1 VDLTESGKLQEL
13 ERLAVPAFATTT
25 DGKRIADDDTRRE
38 PNWGKIETDSL
49 ALLKESHD
57 LRVAGFH
64 AAARLRTAGLPG
76 LAEGLQLMEQML
88 ETWGV
93 QAHPTVDTTNPQSVM
108 ERLLALASIAAPY
121 KRDGDLLR
129 VVEGVRKT
137 PLTETSTREFNH
149 AYLLSGRKKDGS
161 QDPTITEAFKQS
173 WAREPEA
180 RKHVTLDAIDASLAS
195 LAGITAW
202 IQLNLPDNMVSSDPT
217 MSSVAPLVA
226 ELQDIKRAIALTV
239 EDAQKDTP
247 ADEAVTDT
255 ESQLPSEPDINTPS
269 PETGMPAVASAT
281 APSGIR
287 NRADAIRALK
297 QAMDY
302 FKTNEPTS
310 PSIYYIERACNLAGK
325 NFRDVLVE
333 LIPEAATKFEELL
346 GIKEQ
351 K

>member
-1 VDLTESGKLQEL
+1 MPS
-13 ERLAVPAFATTT
+13 FATTT
-25 DGKRIADDDTRRE
+25 DGKRIADDDTQRE

-88 ETWGV
+88 ETWGT

-149 AYLLSGRKKDGS
+149 AYLLSGRKEDGS
-161 QDPTITEAFKQS
+161 QDPAITESFKQA

-202 IQLNLPDNMVSSDPT
+202 IQLNLPDSMVSSDPT
-217 MSSVAPLVA
+217 MSSVASLVA

-255 ESQLPSEPDINTPS
+255 ESQLPSEPDIDTPQADTPS
-269 PETGMPAVASAT
+269 PETGMPVVASAT
-281 APSGIR
+281 ASSGIR

-297 QAMDY
+297 QARNY
-302 FKTNEPTS
+302 FTANEPTS
-310 PSIYYIERACNLAGK
+310 PSIYYIERACNLVGK
-325 NFRDVLVE
+325 NFRDVLAE